1 MPIGPV
7 VTRGYGSGGSVGGV
21 VRRGYAGAAVPVAE
35 SSAGYIEKEAQKLV
49 LGRKVELFEF
59 DATSIDGSTLYRFCS
74 SYKETGDITWQ
85 GQTFTPIP
93 IAVSGVEKSSTGPF
107 PTLTLRIDNIG
118 RLPAAMIAS
127 LGDPLGAKVTRWLT
141 LVDFLDGEPL
151 ADPNQHFPPEI
162 FVVERKVFQT
172 KLAVEFE
179 LSAEVDAEGVKL
191 PFRLVLRDACTHI
204 YRRWVVDDALPGG
217 GSFDYTKA
225 TCPFVGSDDVE
236 GGTETPYFEQNGD
249 STTEPARDI
258 CGKRLTDC
266 TSRFVDDDL
275 PFNGFPGVARIR

>member
-1 MPIGPV
+1 MAISPV
-7 VTRGYGSGGSVGGV
+7 VTRGFGSGGSIGKV
-21 VRRGYAGAAVPVAE
+21 VRRGY
-35 SSAGYIEKEAQKLV
+35 SSAAHVVSASSLNYIEKDAQKLI

-74 SYKETGDITWQ
+74 SYKESADIVWQ
-85 GQTFTPIP
+85 GEIFTKIP
-93 IAVSGVEKSSTGPF
+93 IVVSGVEKSSTGPF
-107 PTLTLRIDNIG
+107 PTLNLRIDNIG
-118 RLPAAMIAS
+118 LLPAAMIAS

-141 LVDFLDGEPL
+141 FSDFLDDGPR

-162 FVVERKVFQT
+162 FVVERKVYQT

-179 LSAEVDAEGVKL
+179 LSSSIDAEGVEL

-204 YRRWVVDDALPGG
+204 YRRWVPDDSLPGAG
-217 GSFDYTKA
+217 AFDYTVA
-225 TCPFVGSDDVE
+225 TCPFAGSDDVE
-236 GGTETPYFEQNGD
+236 GGTETPYFKQNGD
-249 STTEPARDI
+249 ATTNPALDI

-266 TSRFVDDDL
+266 EKRFGKDDL